1 METIFMNMKNSK
13 TNEPHKFVLNLS
25 QRLDYRSYYPRKK
38 ITRWFLLRVRYS
50 GLYRIYCKKKHE
62 TLTTVLTIHV
72 YINRTNN
79 RLVFQTEKG
88 YKLELKMPEAM
99 KLFRSTNKLMD
110 KRKTEKR
117 EPGLEVVEVV
127 LLECNLVNN
136 HYLQKSEILYTFT
149 PSKSYAYLLLAE
161 PRSLVFL
168 KTCNTEI
175 ILTFTDKNSRP
186 LKVEHKFNL
195 TLFINR

>member
-1 METIFMNMKNSK
+1 M
-13 TNEPHKFVLNLS
+13 
-25 QRLDYRSYYPRKK
+25 
-38 ITRWFLLRVRYS
+38 
-50 GLYRIYCKKKHE
+50 
-62 TLTTVLTIHV
+62 
-72 YINRTNN
+72 
-79 RLVFQTEKG
+79 FQTEKG

-117 EPGLEVVEVV
+117 VPGLEVVEVV

-168 KTCNTEI
+168 KTCNTDI

>member
-1 METIFMNMKNSK
+1 MNRINLFL
-13 TNEPHKFVLNLS
+13 TCHKDQIIEVITHER
-25 QRLDYRSYYPRKK
+25 RLRDDSYCASDIQDYIEY
-38 ITRWFLLRVRYS
+38 IV
-50 GLYRIYCKKKHE
+50 KKKQE

-117 EPGLEVVEVV
+117 VPGLEVVEVV

-136 HYLQKSEILYTFT
+136 HYQKKSEILYTFT

-195 TLFINR
+195 TLFINRQK